1 MRRIR
6 SASLTHE
13 QRMRFVARTGS
24 KREIVFGDD
33 KAANELSPVETVMA
47 ALAACSAMDVISIL
61 EKKRQVL
68 TSYVI
73 EVEGDQRD
81 EYPQVYTKIE
91 VVHVLEGTV
100 LLESAVRRAIELSAL
115 KYCPVSAMISA
126 GATEVH
132 HGYRMRCT
140 GLEPKEAEG
149 EVVVTGPYR
158 RPEVIGRRAAEGG

>member
-1 MRRIR
+1 MR
-6 SASLTHE
+6 L
-13 QRMRFVARTGS
+13 VARTGS

-33 KAANELSPVETVMA
+33 KPNNELSPVETVMT

-81 EYPQVYTKIE
+81 EYPQVFTKID
-91 VVHVLEGTV
+91 VVHVIEGTV

-132 HGYRMRCT
+132 HAYRMKCT

-149 EVVVTGPYR
+149 EVVITGPYR
-158 RPEVIGRRAAEGG
+158 RPDIVGQRAAEGG